1 MSRQL
6 HDDSADSSTFR
17 EGTFH
22 NVDAGSQWS
31 PLRKRGAGVIGRSLS
46 AGRLPSP
53 MAVKRHTDIACG
65 ARSRGCC
72 ADSSRT
78 GLVRPILRAASGVSL
93 ADDAIANSKH
103 PNSRGGWSRRA
114 RLGAGGCPISALIR
128 SRRDTSRQAA
138 FWTPLR
144 NLELARRPDLQIA
157 NAARLLKRG
166 PRIPAEPALRF
177 IPSAGA
183 PAPRQSPAR
192 RARSPAR
199 TGKRWGSRIFQ

>member
-6 HDDSADSSTFR
+6 HDDSADSGTFR
-17 EGTFH
+17 EGAFH

-103 PNSRGGWSRRA
+103 PNPRGGWSRRA
-114 RLGAGGCPISALIR
+114 RLRARGLSDLRAYSEQARYQPTGRFLDPLEKLGTCKAARPADRKCCSTAQAR
-128 SRRDTSRQAA
+128 AAHSRRACASLHSFCRRASTTTIASAA
-138 FWTPLR
+138 ST
-144 NLELARRPDLQIA
+144 Q
-157 NAARLLKRG
+157 
-166 PRIPAEPALRF
+166 
-177 IPSAGA
+177 PSANRKALG
-183 PAPRQSPAR
+183 
-192 RARSPAR
+192 
-199 TGKRWGSRIFQ
+199 